1 MVQAEDLVVLFPPGF
16 YTVLNSFHRRECQS
30 QVGHLSS
37 FYLFIYLAASGL
49 GCVMWDLLLQGTDSL
64 VVAHGLSCSVARG
77 ILVSPPGIK
86 IHVSCIARRILN
98 QWTTREIP
106 GHNSSHCSFSS
117 KCSQTSPSSDLKG
130 LYNKH
135 FPPHFNHRQTTVV
148 TLLRLFVA
156 FAKLKSKAV
165 GLFSLGI

>member
-1 MVQAEDLVVLFPPGF
+1 MPKERLKRSVICVCVCAVCGF

-117 KCSQTSPSSDLKG
+117 KCSW
-130 LYNKH
+130 
-135 FPPHFNHRQTTVV
+135 
-148 TLLRLFVA
+148 LLSLQ
-156 FAKLKSKAV
+156 
-165 GLFSLGI
+165 FS